1 MTERSD
7 LSLRNLLHRMLFE
20 TLCKITKFLLTFY
33 PHKSIII
40 AVGKTTAYVPVAQP
54 DRVFGYEP
62 KGQGFESLQAR
73 HKNRSSQDD
82 RFFQY
87 TSEGI
92 PHPAVEFLLI
102 PQKEVPL

>member
-7 LSLRNLLHRMLFE
+7 LSLRNLLHRTLFE

-73 HKNRSSQDD
+73 HGNRSDLMLGG
-82 RFFQY
+82 FFFCVLGRRPC
-87 TSEGI
+87 SR
-92 PHPAVEFLLI
+92 LLFC
-102 PQKEVPL
+102 